1 MLFKKIFCLA
11 KKRANERLCM
21 CKTVFVFSLEMEKNM
36 NLPVGICKLM
46 PSGMCG
52 VTKKVSECKGGPLV
66 CSSKLGFA
74 QKKTNEKYKK

>member
-1 MLFKKIFCLA
+1 
-11 KKRANERLCM
+11 
-21 CKTVFVFSLEMEKNM
+21 M